1 MISTPILNST
11 EHKTGFTPSL
21 RGKTSQL
28 ILRYANQQGK
38 TALTHSYF
46 SYPWYC
52 FPPLYLD
59 NTGCATTFLTNPSGG
74 FVGGDDLSLTA
85 TLGKNTHVL
94 LTTPSATKIYRM
106 LEQSA
111 TQSIDITVGPNA
123 ILEWMPDLTI
133 PFAGSR
139 SVSYTHLTLPTS
151 DLV

>member
-1 MISTPILNST
+1 MCI
-11 EHKTGFTPSL
+11 
-21 RGKTSQL
+21 RD
-28 ILRYANQQGK
+28 RY
-38 TALTHSYF
+38 S
-46 SYPWYC
+46 

-94 LTTPSATKIYRM
+94 LTTPSATQIYRM

-133 PFAGSR
+133 PFSGSR
-139 SVSYTHLTLPTS
+139 FSQSINIRMDTGCLLYTSPSPRDLSTS
-151 DLV
+151 RMPSSA